1 MLPWGMGSLPSREKT
16 LSMPEVAASTMQ
28 APLPTQAVPRDF
40 LALALCDFPCGV
52 GAAAVLRMG
61 EQLRVLSEDGEWW
74 HVASEVSGKE
84 CHVPSSCVAKVR
96 HRWLYEGISRQKAE
110 ELLLR
115 PGNRSGAFLIRES
128 QSRQGCYS
136 LSVRHGGGAGWDSVT
151 HYRIQRLDNGWVYIA
166 PRLTFP
172 SLQRL
177 VQHYAELGEGLCC
190 SLGEPCAMDGP
201 RLAPLPAR
209 PAVVKKPSLKWDQ
222 IDSSLL
228 LSAPTA
234 PLDEDSPI
242 SPGLRESISSY
253 LLLAETDGGEQD
265 PAGKGAK
272 KS

>member
-1 MLPWGMGSLPSREKT
+1 GSLPSREKT
-16 LSMPEVAASTMQ
+16 VIMPQMAVTTTQ
-28 APLPTQAVPRDF
+28 PPLPTQAVPSDF
-40 LALALCDFPCGV
+40 LALALCDFPSGA

-74 HVASEVSGKE
+74 LVASEVSGKE

-128 QSRQGCYS
+128 QTRQGCYS
-136 LSVRHGGGAGWDSVT
+136 LSVRHGAGGGWHSVW

-172 SLQRL
+172 SLRSL
-177 VQHYAELGEGLCC
+177 VEHYSELGEGLCC
-190 SLGEPCAMDGP
+190 PLGEPCALEGP
-201 RLAPLPAR
+201 RPAPLPVR
-209 PAVVKKPSLKWDQ
+209 PAAVRLPSLKWSQ

-228 LSAPTA
+228 LAAPTA
-234 PLDEDSPI
+234 LLDEDSPI
-242 SPGLRESISSY
+242 SLGLRESVSSY
-253 LLLAETDGGEQD
+253 LLLAESDGTEQD
-265 PAGKGAK
+265 PAGKGT
-272 KS
+272 KSS